1 MSVELIVLFLITV
14 LPLICTPGPDIL
26 FAASQGVSGGKRAA
40 LRAVAGVLL
49 GYSAHAV
56 LSALGIA
63 ALIAA
68 SPVLFMTLK
77 WLGVGYLAYLALQL
91 FRSSL
96 QKRGDIVIPNMPQVS
111 LWRGFL
117 TSFLNPKGLI
127 MYLAILPQ
135 FVSSDGNAVIQILIL
150 STFFVFS
157 CGVVYGVIGLASANV
172 AGRPIS
178 DRARRKME
186 AISGLLL
193 TGAAAKIAAQ

>member
-96 QKRGDIVIPNMPQVS
+96 QKRGDIGQAQSGIHNA
-111 LWRGFL
+111 RGLRGIF
-117 TSFLNPKGLI
+117 GLCRH
-127 MYLAILPQ
+127 
-135 FVSSDGNAVIQILIL
+135 DE
-150 STFFVFS
+150 
-157 CGVVYGVIGLASANV
+157 
-172 AGRPIS
+172 
-178 DRARRKME
+178 ARRKYN
-186 AISGLLL
+186 
-193 TGAAAKIAAQ
+193 TDVR